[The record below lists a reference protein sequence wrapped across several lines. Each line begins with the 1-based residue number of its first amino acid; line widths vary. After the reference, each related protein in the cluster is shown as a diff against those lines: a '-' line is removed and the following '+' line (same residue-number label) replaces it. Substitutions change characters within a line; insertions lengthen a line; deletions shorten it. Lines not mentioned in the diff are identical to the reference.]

1 MYVYQSKDPNSLI
14 DRSCSLS
21 RSGSQVVEGA
31 DVAKWIKAMD
41 CGSITRGFNPRRSP
55 IQLDNS
61 FLLLGIDKF
70 LRKKKKKVDRVRTGI
85 LNNND
90 LKFPIQFQFWT
101 RIWIEITILF

>member
-1 MYVYQSKDPNSLI
+1 MYVYQLKDPNSLI

-21 RSGSQVVEGA
+21 RSGSPVVEGA

-61 FLLLGIDKF
+61 FLLLGIEKV
-70 LRKKKKKVDRVRTGI
+70 KKKKK
-85 LNNND
+85 
-90 LKFPIQFQFWT
+90 
-101 RIWIEITILF
+101 WIGYVQVSSTITI

>member
-41 CGSITRGFNPRRSP
+41 CGSITRGFNPRSESSEEEQLVDLSP
-55 IQLDNS
+55 AEDENGRGFSI
-61 FLLLGIDKF
+61 IH
-70 LRKKKKKVDRVRTGI
+70 I
-85 LNNND
+85 
-90 LKFPIQFQFWT
+90 
-101 RIWIEITILF
+101 

>member
-21 RSGSQVVEGA
+21 RSGSQEGA

-61 FLLLGIDKF
+61 FLLLGIEKLF
-70 LRKKKKKVDRVRTGI
+70 EKKKVDRVCTGI

-101 RIWIEITILF
+101 RICIEITILI